1 MSEELQ
7 ANGAESLR
15 DKVDAAK
22 SRLAER
28 TASSKSVQTVKGLIE
43 EHPVASVAAGI
54 LLGALVA
61 KALPSLGRGGS
72 KAKDAAD
79 DAANSLRKSATG
91 LAAVAG
97 KLAVDYA
104 MRAREA
110 GRDGLHK
117 VEEVGGVVGEK
128 IFEGTDDARRKASDL
143 SEIIRSAAIE
153 ASEAALRKVNEL
165 ASRVKP

>member
-7 ANGAESLR
+7 ANGAETLR

-28 TASSKSVQTVKGLIE
+28 TAGSKSVQTVKGLIE

-61 KALPSLGRGGS
+61 KALPPIGRSGG
-72 KAKDAAD
+72 KAKAAAG
-79 DAANSLRKSATG
+79 DAANSLRKSASG

-104 MRAREA
+104 MRARDA
-110 GRDGLHK
+110 GRDGLNK
-117 VEEVGGVVGEK
+117 VEEVSGTVGEK
-128 IFEGTDDARRKASDL
+128 IADSTDEARRKAVDL
-143 SEIIRSAAIE
+143 SEIVRSAAIE

-165 ASRVKP
+165 AARVKP

>member
-7 ANGAESLR
+7 ADSAATLR
-15 DKVDAAK
+15 EKVDAAK

-28 TASSKSVQTVKGLIE
+28 TATSKSVQTVKSLVE

-61 KALPSLGRGGS
+61 KALPSLGRRS
-72 KAKDAAD
+72 NSAKNAAEDAT
-79 DAANSLRKSATG
+79 NSLRKSATG

-104 MRAREA
+104 MRARDA
-110 GRDGLHK
+110 GRDGVHK
-117 VEEVGGVVGEK
+117 VEEVGGLVGGK
-128 IFEGTDDARRKASDL
+128 ISEGTDDARRKAMDL
-143 SEIIRSAAIE
+143 SEIVRSAAIE

-165 ASRVKP
+165 AARAKP

>member
-7 ANGAESLR
+7 VNGAETLR
-15 DKVDAAK
+15 EKVDAAK

-61 KALPSLGRGGS
+61 KALPSVGRS
-72 KAKDAAD
+72 SNKAKGAAEDATS
-79 DAANSLRKSATG
+79 SLRKSASG

-97 KLAVDYA
+97 KLAIDYA
-104 MRAREA
+104 TRAREA

-117 VEEVGGVVGEK
+117 VEELSGTVGER
-128 IFEGTDDARRKASDL
+128 IADGSDEARRKAVDL
-143 SEIIRSAAIE
+143 SEIVRSAAIE

-165 ASRVKP
+165 TSRIKP

>member
-7 ANGAESLR
+7 EDRAETLR

-28 TASSKSVQTVKGLIE
+28 TANSKSLQSVKGLIE

-61 KALPSLGRGGS
+61 KALPSFGS
-72 KAKDAAD
+72 KHKTAAAVD
-79 DAANSLRKSATG
+79 DMANSLRKSASG
-91 LAAVAG
+91 IAAVAG

-104 MRAREA
+104 MRAREV

-117 VEEVGGVVGEK
+117 AEELGGAVGEK
-128 IFEGTDDARRKASDL
+128 FVDGTEDARRKAVDL

-153 ASEAALRKVNEL
+153 ASEVALRKVNEL
-165 ASRVKP
+165 TSRVKH